1 MAWVEGRGSPDP
13 LPSTS
18 RIDQVEGDDV
28 EAAGSKR
35 ERLDIYFHFPDG
47 IPTLNVNLTPLSPP
61 RPIATAA
68 VLSIGEKKPMSTATI
83 TVDTTDGIASLSFE
97 DDKGDTN
104 AAAPAGLTAAFSSDN
119 PAALTIAN
127 DATNPLQGDI
137 TVVGEGVAN
146 VGVSLT
152 DANGNS
158 PPLEADGVTPW
169 AAIDP
174 VAVTVDPGAAVGA
187 QLSVTG

>member
-1 MAWVEGRGSPDP
+1 VPEDDESHHHHHIEITVYGPKADDVVIGRLETGLLIHVVP
-13 LPSTS
+13 LPPVQQGNPATGA
-18 RIDQVEGDDV
+18 ILLVK
-28 EAAGSKR
+28 EA
-35 ERLDIYFHFPDG
+35 
-47 IPTLNVNLTPLSPP
+47 TP
-61 RPIATAA
+61 
-68 VLSIGEKKPMSTATI
+68 PMSTATL
-83 TVDTTDGIASLSFE
+83 TVDTTNAVATLQFV

-104 AAAPAGLTAAFSSDN
+104 AAPPAGLTASFTSDN

-146 VGVSLT
+146 VGVTLT

-158 PPLEADGVTPW
+158 PPLEADGTTPW
-169 AAIDP
+169 AAIAP

-187 QLSVTG
+187 QLSVTP